1 MLLLFLSLFD
11 AQAEDRKVL
20 VFGDSL
26 SAGYG
31 LQAGEGW
38 VALLAERTQA
48 AGLPVTVINASISG
62 ETTRGG
68 LRRLGDV
75 LTRQAADV
83 VILELGGNDGLRGYP
98 IGQIHGNLSE
108 MVKTIRATGAEVLL
122 VSIPLPPNYGPR
134 YVRAFQGAFEAVA
147 AAEGVRLL
155 PFTRSLLPLDED
167 MMQADG
173 IHPTAKA
180 QPLML
185 EALWP
190 ALAPLLGAGAANTA
204 PKESREAAT
213 LR

>member
-1 MLLLFLSLFD
+1 MLLLILSLLE

-48 AGLPVTVINASISG
+48 AGLPVAVINASISG

-68 LRRLGDV
+68 LRRLSDV
-75 LTRQAADV
+75 LTRQAPDV
-83 VILELGGNDGLRGYP
+83 VVLELGGNDGLRGYP
-98 IGQIHGNLSE
+98 IGQIHSNLSE
-108 MVKTIRATGAEVLL
+108 MVEIIKATGAEVLL

-134 YVRAFQGAFEAVA
+134 YVRAFQGAFEAIA
-147 AAEGVRLL
+147 AAEEVRLV

-190 ALAPLLGAGAANTA
+190 ALAPLLGADSANTA
-204 PKESREAAT
+204 PQGSREAAT
-213 LR
+213 LP